1 MIPIQI
7 GRKKQS
13 PWRRLRR
20 GLLWFLLLTGLA
32 GVVLWFLFYRI
43 TRFVPPTGQ
52 APSYSLV
59 TEGRHTTYGPSSLTL
74 HGAGKGHG
82 SVWVLRL
89 KGSPYEA
96 GYAHGKLGNR
106 LIGAADDHMFD
117 LMAKYVP
124 SSWNRWAMLS
134 AVRWRHRSL
143 ADNTP
148 KDHRLELAGLSAAIL
163 DEHRD
168 VLPTYQR
175 LLFYHATHDITQGLE
190 HSPLLG
196 CTAFALHGQSGA
208 GGHLIIGRNFDFEGG
223 EIFDREKAVIFEQT
237 DGKIPFASVAW
248 VGFAGVVTGINAQGV
263 YISINAA
270 RTDDKAAVG
279 EPVAFLAR
287 RVLEEAHNLDEA
299 IAILKNAK
307 TMVSDA
313 FLVGDGRL
321 QLAVVVEKSPTRFAV
336 RRAKDGVWVT
346 NHFLAQEFAKD
357 GENDRLR
364 RYLTSGYRY
373 RRLTELV
380 QGQRGVD
387 ARRAVDILRDRR
399 GVNGT
404 ELGLGNRNA
413 IDALIAT
420 HSVVVDATEM
430 TLYVSATPNT
440 LGRYYAFD
448 LRRELGL
455 EKGAEPAVDGAAV
468 AGPADLPEDA
478 LLGTA
483 AHADLLRARELMEH
497 ARALEQRKQRR
508 WAIEE
513 ATQATHLAPGLPDAH
528 KLVGD
533 MWRRAGDP
541 QRARLHY
548 ERFLALEPPH
558 LADVEQVK
566 AYLGTP

>member
-20 GLLWFLLLTGLA
+20 GLLWFLLLAGLA
-32 GVVLWFLFYRI
+32 GLVLWFLFYRI
-43 TRFVPPTGQ
+43 TRFVTPEGQ
-52 APSYSLV
+52 APTYSLA
-59 TEGRHTTYGPSSLTL
+59 TEGRRTTYGPSSLTL
-74 HGAGKGHG
+74 HGAGRGHG

-89 KGSPYEA
+89 RGSPYDS

-117 LMAKYVP
+117 MMARYVP
-124 SSWNRWAMLS
+124 SSWNRWLMMS

-143 ADNTP
+143 AEQTP
-148 KDHRLELAGLSAAIL
+148 NDHRLEVAGMSAAIL
-163 DEHRD
+163 DLHRD
-168 VLPTYQR
+168 VLPTYQK
-175 LLFYHATHDITQGLE
+175 LLYYHSTHEITQGLE

-196 CTAFALHGQSGA
+196 CTAFALHGQAGA
-208 GGHLIIGRNFDFEGG
+208 AGRLVIGRNFDFEGG
-223 EIFDREKAVIFEQT
+223 DIFDREKAVIFEHP

-270 RTDDKAAVG
+270 RTDDKAAIG
-279 EPVAFLAR
+279 TPVAFLAR
-287 RVLEEAHNLDEA
+287 QVLEEAHNLDEA
-299 IAILKNAK
+299 ITILKHAK

-313 FLVGDGRL
+313 FLVGDGKL

-336 RRAKDGVWVT
+336 RRGKDGVWVA

-413 IDALIAT
+413 IDAIIAT
-420 HSVVVDATEM
+420 HSVVIDATEM
-430 TLYVSATPNT
+430 TLYVSASPNT

-448 LRRELGL
+448 LRRELAFDKADG
-455 EKGAEPAVDGAAV
+455 PASDTANV

-478 LLGTA
+478 LLGA
-483 AHADLLRARELMEH
+483 PAHADLLRARDLMEH
-497 ARALEQRKQRR
+497 ARTLEKRGERR
-508 WAIEE
+508 WAVEE
-513 ATQATHLAPGLPDAH
+513 ATQATHLAPGLPDSH

-533 MWRRAGDP
+533 MWRRAGNP
-541 QRARLHY
+541 AKARPHY